1 MVLLFQLFAASLTR
15 RQVVL
20 GTGFV
25 KGFRDLIVIRIF
37 LGVTEA
43 GFFPAAAFLLT
54 LWYCRFEYQTRIGI
68 FYAAASLAGAFS
80 GLLAFGLSY
89 MDGVGGLEGWRWI
102 FIVEGIITVVAG
114 ILTPFILPDSPETA
128 KFLNIEEKALVIHRL
143 EEDSGTSSGKVET
156 NERFQWKFLRA
167 ALLDWKIWC
176 AFVSRVV
183 TKALSIS

>member
-1 MVLLFQLFAASLTR
+1 M
-15 RQVVL
+15 L

-25 KGFRDLIVIRIF
+25 KGFRDLVVIRIF

-43 GFFPAAAFLLT
+43 GFFPAAAYQLT
-54 LWYCRFEYQTRIGI
+54 LFYCRFEYQTRIGI

-89 MDGVGGLEGWRWI
+89 MEGVGGLEGWRWI

-114 ILTPFILPDSPETA
+114 ILTPLILPDSPETA
-128 KFLNIEEKALVIHRL
+128 NFLTIEERALVIHRL

-156 NERFQWKFLRA
+156 NEKFRWKFLRA
-167 ALLDWKIWC
+167 ALLDWKIWYH
-176 AFVSRVV
+176 FQVHVILK
-183 TKALSIS
+183 TLSMC